1 MKITAYYFRGFV
13 VREFLFAL
21 RPTNSPTLWYQPGVS
36 NSIQFWHFLA
46 LASHSTSSRT
56 QSYKTTCTWDA
67 SYKPKATTL
76 WLFFPSSH
84 SIILTFENL
93 LERLTELRKTVDLHL
108 LVFQKEYS
116 SGAATWIKCIGQ
128 VWGREVQA
136 CMPFSRH
143 ATRSPGTEMCSP
155 TRKLSRSHCQAF
167 VYFSCQPLS
176 SPQLRRQQTK
186 HLIFLRPSPI
196 LRPSRDRTLSHLTYI
211 SSITKIK

>member
-1 MKITAYYFRGFV
+1 MHFRCQLQAQGCHIMVIFP
-13 VREFLFAL
+13 FLPQL
-21 RPTNSPTLWYQPGVS
+21 
-36 NSIQFWHFLA
+36 
-46 LASHSTSSRT
+46 
-56 QSYKTTCTWDA
+56 
-67 SYKPKATTL
+67 
-76 WLFFPSSH
+76 
-84 SIILTFENL
+84 ILTFKNL
-93 LERLTELRKTVDLHL
+93 LGRLTVLRKTVDLHL

-155 TRKLSRSHCQAF
+155 NRKLSRSHCQAF

-176 SPQLRRQQTK
+176 YPHPRGQQTK

-196 LRPSRDRTLSHLTYI
+196 LRPPRVTSHIFLLSQRLNKRVYPKCWIQTVV
-211 SSITKIK
+211 SSKYLMNIN